1 MSLMNEALKLN
12 NIKLQLNNLNI
23 QFDTFLM
30 QLQSGL
36 ILNMGMQIEEISL
49 KLLNFGI
56 RNVKYRS
63 AIK

>member
-1 MSLMNEALKLN
+1 MNEALKLN

-49 KLLNFGI
+49 KLLNFGLEM
-56 RNVKYRS
+56 
-63 AIK
+63 

>member
-1 MSLMNEALKLN
+1 MSLINEALKLN

-30 QLQSGL
+30 QIQNGL

-49 KLLNFGI
+49 N
-56 RNVKYRS
+56 Y
-63 AIK
+63 